1 MSRVKP
7 SRGFL
12 HNAFEAFTTC
22 ASCLVWPMIF
32 GAWYVPVWLSDITVQ
47 NYGGSHDFY
56 VVLYSSVLLIAF
68 FLIVYHLTVLARLED
83 DFSEKVHQAEN
94 DRTKALIA
102 QKLDLEKTAKKLFEE
117 SEKAKALI
125 GSADKI
131 ISETSQMYPW
141 MATLF
146 ADYLYMNDKNI
157 AAYLRTKS
165 RPALVASEQVSIIA
179 KEKRELQKQ
188 CKMLEYQLNYYE
200 TIFPWLEEFKTCD
213 PKVAASYLNEVS
225 SEKKEE
231 YETLK
236 NWLSPEE
243 YKNLSNTE
251 KYQLALDR
259 YCNRK
264 KSDWEV
270 GIEYE
275 RYIGY
280 VYEQTGGRVNY
291 QGALKGL
298 EDMGIDLIVEFEDS
312 VFVVQCKRWAK
323 EKSLHEKH
331 IFQLYGTSVV
341 YRIEHPDKP
350 VVPVFVTTAT
360 ISELAKQ
367 CADFLLVKVIE
378 NYPIKEYPMIKC
390 NVSKSGEKIYHLPF
404 DQQYDRAIINPN
416 DGDCYAYTVQ
426 EAEQLGFRRAYRWK
440 GNKQE

>member
-12 HNAFEAFTTC
+12 HNAFEAFMTC
-22 ASCLVWPMIF
+22 ASCLIWSMIF

-56 VVLYSSVLLIAF
+56 VVMYSSALLIAF
-68 FLIVYHLTVLARLED
+68 FLIVYHFITISNIQGDMERSLSSQRWKLTQELETQQKSLDARERKMREED
-83 DFSEKVHQAEN
+83 VRLREMRDSVEKIVSES
-94 DRTKALIA
+94 A
-102 QKLDLEKTAKKLFEE
+102 Q
-117 SEKAKALI
+117 S
-125 GSADKI
+125 
-131 ISETSQMYPW
+131 YPW

-157 AAYLRTKS
+157 AAYLRTKP

-179 KEKRELQKQ
+179 KEKRDLQKQ

-200 TIFPWLEEFKTCD
+200 TLFPWLEEFKTCD
-213 PKVAASYLNEVS
+213 PKIAASYINES
-225 SEKKEE
+225 TSEKKEE

-243 YKNLSNTE
+243 YQNLSNTE

-280 VYEQTGGRVNY
+280 VYEQLGGRVNY

-298 EDMGIDLIVEFEDS
+298 EDMGIDLIVELEDS
-312 VFVVQCKRWAK
+312 IFVVQCKRWAK

-341 YRIEHPDKP
+341 YRIEHPHKP

-360 ISELAKQ
+360 VSELAKK

-378 NYPIKEYPMIKC
+378 DYPIKEYPMIKC
-390 NVSKSGEKIYHLPF
+390 NVSKNGEKIYHLPF

-416 DGDCYAYTVQ
+416 DGDCYACTVQ

-440 GNKQE
+440 GNK